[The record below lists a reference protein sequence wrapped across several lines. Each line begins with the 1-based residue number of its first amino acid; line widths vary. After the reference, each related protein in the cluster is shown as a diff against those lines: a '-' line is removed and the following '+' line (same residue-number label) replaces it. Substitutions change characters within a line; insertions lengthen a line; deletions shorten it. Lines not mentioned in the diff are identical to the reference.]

1 MPSLASRAA
10 DQRLYAVAVSVLV
23 ALGLLGVVLAPLAQ
37 PWLWAVLI
45 GVGNGASFPLA
56 LTLLVLRT
64 RSATDTARLSAMA
77 QSVGYLIAALGPV
90 LVGVAHDMTGSWTAG
105 VALLLFI
112 LVPQTAF
119 GVAAG
124 RRMLL
129 GAG

>member
-1 MPSLASRAA
+1 
-10 DQRLYAVAVSVLV
+10 
-23 ALGLLGVVLAPLAQ
+23 
-37 PWLWAVLI
+37 
-45 GVGNGASFPLA
+45 
-56 LTLLVLRT
+56 
-64 RSATDTARLSAMA
+64 
-77 QSVGYLIAALGPV
+77 V